1 MTVDQLSQGLVAV
14 LPEILLL
21 VLGILV
27 IATDLFMRPHPPAP
41 SPEIERM
48 ISGEGERGSETDR
61 RALAYLSIGGLLI
74 VLGVIGLQTR
84 PLLIESAAV
93 QPVLGGMVRID
104 LTAQLF
110 RILFVVAAILTC
122 VISLDFNPIKQT
134 GEYYGLLIFSAV
146 GMGMMAGA
154 NDIIMLYVGLET
166 TGIALY
172 MLAGFMRDTRPSSE
186 AGLKYFLFGAFT
198 STVLL
203 YGLSLLFGFTGQ
215 TSYPAIAAELAKL
228 VANQQTLPVMLAL
241 VLVLVG
247 FGFKVAAV
255 PFHMWAPDVYEG
267 APTPI
272 TAFISVASKAAGF
285 AVLVRFFLLV
295 FGSVQEQWIGLVAAL
310 ATATMILGN
319 VLAIPQ
325 RNIKRMLA
333 YSSIA
338 QAGYVLIGVAA
349 VGTLGTAGVL
359 YYLAAYVLTNMAAFA
374 VVEVVTNVTGSEW
387 IKDLA
392 GFSRRSPGV
401 ALALLAAMLSLGG
414 VPPLAGFFAKF
425 FVFNAAMG
433 YVDATGQHTLVWL
446 ALVGVLNSIV
456 ALYYY
461 LIILKVAYVDRVE
474 GDTVPVTVPG
484 SFKIALAVTVLGMLV
499 MGVFATPWYTVATTA
514 AMTIR

>member
-1 MTVDQLSQGLVAV
+1 MTAEQLTQGLVAV

-21 VLGILV
+21 ALGFIV
-27 IATDLFMRPHPPAP
+27 ITADLFMRRRA
-41 SPEIERM
+41 
-48 ISGEGERGSETDR
+48 DR
-61 RALAYLSIGGLLI
+61 RSLAYLSIIGLL
-74 VLGVIGLQTR
+74 VTLVVIAMQSV
-84 PLLIESAAV
+84 PLMAGAAPAV

-104 LTAQLF
+104 LTVQLF
-110 RILFVVAAILTC
+110 RVMFVVAALLTC
-122 VISLDFNPIKQT
+122 VISLDFNPIKHN
-134 GEYYGLLIFSAV
+134 GEYYGLLIFSAL
-146 GMGMMAGA
+146 GMGMMAA
-154 NDIIMLYVGLET
+154 SNDIIMLYVGLET

-198 STVLL
+198 STILL

-215 TSYPAIAAELAKL
+215 TGYQAMAAELTKL
-228 VANQQTLPVMLAL
+228 VANQQTLPVMVAL

-285 AVLVRFFLLV
+285 AVLVRFLLLV
-295 FGSVQEQWIGLVAAL
+295 FGPVQEQWIGLIAAL
-310 ATATMILGN
+310 STATMILGN

-359 YYLAAYVLTNMAAFA
+359 YYLTAYVLTNIAAFA
-374 VVEVVTNVTGSEW
+374 VVEVVTNVTGSEL

-401 ALALLAAMLSLGG
+401 ALALLAAMLSLSG

-425 FVFNAAMG
+425 FIFNAAVG
-433 YVDATGQHTLVWL
+433 YVDGTGQHVLVWL
-446 ALVGVLNSIV
+446 AIVGVLNSIV

-461 LIILKVAYVDRVE
+461 LIILKVAYVDRAE
-474 GDTVPVTVPG
+474 GDTVPAVVPG
-484 SFKIALAVTVLGMLV
+484 SYKIALAVTMLGMLV
-499 MGVFATPWYTVATTA
+499 MGIFAAPWYGVATTA
-514 AMTIR
+514 AQTIR